1 MSFSIQD
8 TIVIIGDSPYLA
20 EVEGI
25 IHYIAQRYHS
35 IGINR
40 VVNKVRTEKQIL
52 TDLPILKVANQHP
65 YIPVITLYKYGDLI
79 KTETKE
85 LYNTFV
91 YDKNN
96 GVIYKDNELAWCGFT
111 HDYAV
116 SYSIMKGYKN
126 IVLIGAADFVQGVH
140 YSNTEIFKPSNDLVN
155 LSKDYIENTC
165 SKYANIYTCNVKS
178 ILNIKRLSIKN
189 LLN

>member
-1 MSFSIQD
+1 MLFSIQD
-8 TIVIIGDSPYLA
+8 TIVIIGDSPYLT
-20 EVEGI
+20 EVEGV

-65 YIPVITLYKYGDLI
+65 YIPVISLHKYGDLI
-79 KTETKE
+79 KTEVKE

-91 YDKNN
+91 YNKDN
-96 GVIYKDNELAWCGFT
+96 VIYNDNELAWCGFT
-111 HDYAV
+111 HDYAI
-116 SYSIMKGYKN
+116 SYSVMKGYKN
-126 IVLIGAADFVQGVH
+126 IVLIGAADFTQGGH
-140 YSNTEIFKPSNDLVN
+140 YSNTDIFKPSTDLVSM
-155 LSKDYIENTC
+155 SKDYIENTC

-178 ILNIKRLSIKN
+178 ALNVKRLAINS

>member
-40 VVNKVRTEKQIL
+40 VVNKIRTEKQIL
-52 TDLPILKVANQHP
+52 VDLPALKIANQHP
-65 YIPVITLYKYGDLI
+65 YIPAITLYKYGDLI

-85 LYNTFV
+85 LYSTFV

-126 IVLIGAADFVQGVH
+126 IVLIGAADFVQGIH

-178 ILNIKRLSIKN
+178 ILNIKKLSIKN

>member
-52 TDLPILKVANQHP
+52 TDLPVLKVANKHP
-65 YIPVITLYKYGDLI
+65 YIPAITLYKYGDLV

-111 HDYAV
+111 HDYAI

-126 IVLIGAADFVQGVH
+126 IVLIGAADFTQGAH
-140 YSNTEIFKPSNDLVN
+140 YSNTDIFKPSNNLIN

-165 SKYANIYTCNVKS
+165 SNYANIYTCNVKS
-178 ILNIKRLSIKN
+178 ALNVKRLAINS